1 MPRADW
7 KTIAGVDFP
16 VPCFEEQEKIADALS
31 ALDAKIDAVTDQIT
45 HMETFKKGLL
55 QKMFV

>member
-1 MPRADW
+1 M
-7 KTIAGVDFP
+7 G
-16 VPCFEEQEKIADALS
+16 S
-31 ALDAKIDAVTDQIT
+31 ALMAVDTKIDAVTYQIT